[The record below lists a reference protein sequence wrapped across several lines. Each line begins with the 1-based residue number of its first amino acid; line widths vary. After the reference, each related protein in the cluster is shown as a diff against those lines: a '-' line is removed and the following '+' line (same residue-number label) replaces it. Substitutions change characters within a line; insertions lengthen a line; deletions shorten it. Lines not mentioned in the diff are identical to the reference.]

1 MKRIVMASAILL
13 ALTGAPALAELQV
26 FPLPEY
32 AGHRIDLCR
41 VWGSECGQPAAD
53 EFCRRQGYTSA
64 EGFTIDHDIG
74 SATATRTLVDG
85 GICNQQFCDGF
96 ESITC
101 TRPGPGP
108 LSSPTSPGQ
117 PRPGRLK
124 LPGMRESPPSQ
135 PPQQELPP
143 PPPPPA
149 EPPAPAAPVY
159 SEPPWTPKDVIR
171 SNIDV
176 QAQYAL
182 LRLLKGD
189 ARQRSEASHILS
201 AIRAG
206 ALQGIYQE
214 DQQAPAL
221 RAQALGQWWGQILP
235 KGVDGVCM
243 TQPAAKAPLI
253 AMRRGTPA
261 DRASYDQS
269 LLSAWQQCDIK
280 HDYPLRRYDPT
291 AGGGSSEPAGANAD
305 ALQCRNDGDRAALHA
320 RCDSAFQSNLTSC
333 DKVKAGALQVVQG
346 VVIQTYDKCI
356 TRISSIREE
365 CHWITD
371 NEICRN

>member
-1 MKRIVMASAILL
+1 MTKIVRASAILL
-13 ALTGAPALAELQV
+13 ALAGAPASAELQV
-26 FPLPEY
+26 FPRPEY

-53 EFCRRQGYTSA
+53 EFCRRQGFTSA
-64 EGFTIDHDIG
+64 EGFIIDHDIG
-74 SATATRTLVDG
+74 SATPTRTLVDG

-96 ESITC
+96 ESVTC

-108 LSSPTSPGQ
+108 MSSSTSPGQ
-117 PRPGRLK
+117 PQPGRLK

-135 PPQQELPP
+135 PTQQELPP
-143 PPPPPA
+143 SPA

-182 LRLLKGD
+182 FRLLKGD
-189 ARQRSEASHILS
+189 ARQRIEASHILS
-201 AIRAG
+201 AIRAS

-235 KGVDGVCM
+235 KGGDGVCM

-261 DRASYDQS
+261 DRASYDQA
-269 LLSAWQQCDIK
+269 LLAAWQQCGIK

-291 AGGGSSEPAGANAD
+291 AGGAGSEPAGANAS
-305 ALQCRNDGDRAALHA
+305 ALQCRNDGERAALHA
-320 RCDSAFQSNLTSC
+320 RCESAFDSNLKFC
-333 DKVKAGALQVVQG
+333 EKVKAGYALQVVQG
-346 VVIQTYDKCI
+346 VVIHTYDKCI

-371 NEICRN
+371 NEICRR

>member
-53 EFCRRQGYTSA
+53 EFCRRNGFTSA

-108 LSSPTSPGQ
+108 MSNSTSPGQ

-143 PPPPPA
+143 PPA

-159 SEPPWTPKDVIR
+159 SEPPWAPKDVIR

-182 LRLLKGD
+182 FRLLKGD

-261 DRASYDQS
+261 DRAGYDQS
-269 LLSAWQQCDIK
+269 LLSAWQQCGIK

-291 AGGGSSEPAGANAD
+291 AGGGGSEPAGANAD

-320 RCDSAFQSNLTSC
+320 RCDSAFQYNLTSC

-371 NEICRN
+371 NEICRK

>member
-1 MKRIVMASAILL
+1 MKKILVGSAALL
-13 ALTGAPALAELQV
+13 ALASAPAVAELQV

-32 AGHRIDLCR
+32 EGHRVDLCR
-41 VWGSECGQPAAD
+41 VWGNECGQAAAD
-53 EFCRRQGYTSA
+53 EFCRRNGFSSA
-64 EGFTIDHDIG
+64 EGFTVDHDIG
-74 SATATRTLVDG
+74 AATPTRTLVDG
-85 GICNQQFCDGF
+85 GICNQAFCDGF

-101 TRPGPGP
+101 TRPGSGAM
-108 LSSPTSPGQ
+108 SDTTSPGQ
-117 PRPGRLK
+117 P
-124 LPGMRESPPSQ
+124 Q
-135 PPQQELPP
+135 
-143 PPPPPA
+143 PPA

-159 SEPPWTPKDVIR
+159 SEPPWTPRDVIR
-171 SNIDV
+171 PNIDV

-182 LRLLKGD
+182 FRLLKGD
-189 ARQRSEASHILS
+189 ARQRIEASHILS

-221 RAQALGQWWGQILP
+221 RAQAVGQWWGQILP

-261 DRASYDQS
+261 DRASYDQA
-269 LLSAWQQCDIK
+269 LLAAWQQCGIK

-291 AGGGSSEPAGANAD
+291 AGGAGSEPAGANAS
-305 ALQCRNDGDRAALHA
+305 ALQCRNDGERAALHA
-320 RCDSAFQSNLTSC
+320 RCDAAFQSNLTFC
-333 DKVKAGALQVVQG
+333 EKVKAGYALQVVQG
-346 VVIQTYDKCI
+346 VVIDTYDKCM

-371 NEICRN
+371 NEICRR